1 MILIEL
7 VTVLALVQYF
17 VFGMLVGKARTTY
30 GVHAPAVSGHPTFER
45 FYRVQMNTLEI
56 MVVFL
61 PAMWL
66 AARYWSPTLVASVG
80 AIYLIGRIIYLRAY
94 VSDPAKR
101 SLGFALSAFP
111 AVALLLAS
119 LVGVVLSALK

>member
-7 VTVLALVQYF
+7 VTVLALIQYF
-17 VFGMLVGKARTTY
+17 VFGLLVGRARTKY
-30 GVHAPAVSGHPTFER
+30 SVHAPAVSGHPTFER
-45 FYRVQMNTLEI
+45 FYRVQMNTLEV

-66 AARYWSPTLVASVG
+66 AARYWPPMLVASVG
-80 AIYLIGRIIYLRAY
+80 TIYLIGRIIYLRAY

-101 SLGFALSAFP
+101 NLGYALSAFP
-111 AVALLLAS
+111 IVALLLAS
-119 LVGVVLSALK
+119 LVGLALSVLR